1 MAAAKPM
8 KEKRITS
15 DLVLQPFTWLLGL
28 GDYIFGP
35 LQRLIGLKRMAWFF
49 LFPNLV
55 IFSIFVLLPML
66 LNFAYTFT
74 SGNQMLLENR
84 SFVGMDNLNRLF
96 TCENFSLPNTCR
108 EDLFWRAAG
117 NTVVF
122 VVGQVAFMVL
132 FSLITALALNR
143 NVPWRGFFRA
153 MFFYPVLLSPVVV
166 ALIWRWIL
174 QDQYGLLNS
183 ILVSVGQE
191 KVGWLINANWAQFW
205 VIAVSIWAQM
215 GFFTLILLAGLQ
227 SISKEVYEASS
238 MDGANAWQSFTNI
251 TWPLLMPTTTVVVIL
266 ALIRAVQVFDQVF
279 VLTGGGPGT
288 ATMYLVQYIYR
299 SAFDFRDYGLAAAAS
314 LIMAIVLLVLTVG
327 QLYFSRKQEAA

>member
-1 MAAAKPM
+1 MEVSNLGK
-8 KEKRITS
+8 KIHFS
-15 DLVLQPFTWLLGL
+15 GDLLLRPITWLLGL
-28 GDYIFGP
+28 ADFVLNP
-35 LQRLIGLKRMAWFF
+35 LQRLIGLKRMAYIF
-49 LFPNLV
+49 LIPNLFV
-55 IFSIFVLLPML
+55 FCLFVLLPML
-66 LNFAYTFT
+66 LNFAYSFT
-74 SGNQMLLENR
+74 SGNEMLLENR
-84 SFVGMDNLNRLF
+84 AFVGMENLTRLF

-122 VVGQVAFMVL
+122 VVGQVLFMVL

-143 NVPWRGFFRA
+143 NIRGRGFFRA

-166 ALIWRWIL
+166 ALIWKWIL
-174 QDQYGLLNS
+174 QENYGLLNAF
-183 ILVSVGQE
+183 LVALGFE
-191 KVGWLINANWAQFW
+191 KAPWLNNANLATFW
-205 VIAVSIWAQM
+205 VIVVSIWAQM

-238 MDGANAWQSFTNI
+238 MDGANAWQSFRNI
-251 TWPLLMPTTTVVVIL
+251 TWPLLMPTTTVVIIL

-288 ATMYLVQYIYR
+288 ATMYMVQYIYR

-314 LIMAIVLLVLTVG
+314 LIMAIVLLVLTLG
-327 QLYFSRKQEAA
+327 QLAISRNQEAA